1 MCISLYTYPEGVYTA
16 CEVKNMKLTT
26 YNVEGMSCMHCV
38 HHVTM
43 ALKEVPGVSDAKV
56 SLAEKTALV
65 SADESVSFEALKA
78 SVEDAGYQLIQ
89 K

>member
-1 MCISLYTYPEGVYTA
+1 MCISLYIYPWGVYTLI
-16 CEVKNMKLTT
+16 EVKIMKLTT
-26 YNVEGMSCMHCV
+26 YTVEGMTCMHCV

-65 SADESVSFEALKA
+65 SADDSVVFDALKA

>member
-1 MCISLYTYPEGVYTA
+1 
-16 CEVKNMKLTT
+16 MKLTT
-26 YNVEGMSCMHCV
+26 YAVEGMSCMHCV

-43 ALKEVPGVSDAKV
+43 ALKDVEGVNDAKV

-65 SADESVSFEALKA
+65 NADESVAFETLRLA
-78 SVEDAGYQLIQ
+78 VEDAGYNLIQ

>member
-1 MCISLYTYPEGVYTA
+1 
-16 CEVKNMKLTT
+16 MKLTT
-26 YNVEGMSCMHCV
+26 YAVEGMSCMHCV

-43 ALKEVPGVSDAKV
+43 ALKDVEGVNDAKV

-65 SADESVSFEALKA
+65 NADESVLFETLRLA
-78 SVEDAGYQLIQ
+78 VEDAGYTLIQ

>member
-1 MCISLYTYPEGVYTA
+1 
-16 CEVKNMKLTT
+16 
-26 YNVEGMSCMHCV
+26 MHCV

-43 ALKEVPGVSDAKV
+43 ALKDVEGVNDAKV

-65 SADESVSFEALKA
+65 NADESVAFETLRLA
-78 SVEDAGYQLIQ
+78 VEDAGYTLIQ

>member
-1 MCISLYTYPEGVYTA
+1 
-16 CEVKNMKLTT
+16 MKLTT
-26 YNVEGMSCMHCV
+26 YAVEGMSCMHCV

-43 ALKEVPGVSDAKV
+43 ALKDVEGVNDAKV

-65 SADESVSFEALKA
+65 NADESVSFETLRLA
-78 SVEDAGYQLIQ
+78 VEDAGYTLIQ

>member
-1 MCISLYTYPEGVYTA
+1 
-16 CEVKNMKLTT
+16 
-26 YNVEGMSCMHCV
+26 MHCV
-38 HHVTM
+38 HHVTT